1 MEELLTQ
8 MIGKKIAL
16 TCGTSSVICG
26 EAVAINGGIL
36 SLKDKD
42 GKTAYVSLDRVA
54 VVWEISENEGRAGF
68 IS

>member
-16 TCGTSSVICG
+16 TCGTSSVIRG
-26 EAVAINGGIL
+26 EVVGMGGGIL

-42 GKTAYVSLDRVA
+42 GKTAYVSLDKVA